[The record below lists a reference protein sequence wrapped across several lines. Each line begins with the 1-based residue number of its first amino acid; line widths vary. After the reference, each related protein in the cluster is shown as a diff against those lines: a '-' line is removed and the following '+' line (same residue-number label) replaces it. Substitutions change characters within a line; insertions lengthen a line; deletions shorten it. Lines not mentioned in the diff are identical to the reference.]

1 MSKRGGL
8 GRGLSALI
16 PGAPEAGNVST
27 GLLEVPV
34 NAVAPNPKQPRTHW
48 DAEEINALAASIREV
63 GILQPIVVRRA
74 GAGYELVAGERRL
87 RAAKVAGMATIPVVL
102 RDTEDSDLL
111 REALIE
117 NIHRQDLGPIELA
130 EAFRQLL
137 EDLGLKQEELA
148 ERVGV
153 SRSHI
158 ANTIRLLQLP
168 DDTQLL
174 VADDKIQAGHAR
186 ALLSLGD
193 ADAQNALA
201 LRIVAE
207 DLSVR
212 ETEELVRRYL
222 EGPADKDKES
232 PKEKESSSTKNPSVA
247 EVEEI
252 LSEQLA
258 TRVQIQMT
266 KKRGRVIIDFGSP
279 DDLERIV
286 SEIVGSGPGLSPD

>member
-16 PGAPEAGNVST
+16 PGAPEAGESAS

-34 NAVAPNPKQPRTHW
+34 NAIGPNPKQPRTLFD
-48 DAEEINALAASIREV
+48 DAEIASLAASIREV
-63 GILQPIVVRRA
+63 GILQPIVVRKSGDSR
-74 GAGYELVAGERRL
+74 YEVVAGERRL
-87 RAAKVAGMATIPVVL
+87 RAAKVAGLATVAVVI
-102 RDTEDSDLL
+102 RDTGDSDLL

-130 EAFRQLL
+130 EAFRALI
-137 EDLGLKQEELA
+137 EELGLKQEELA

-158 ANTIRLLQLP
+158 ANTLRLLQLP
-168 DDTQLL
+168 LDVQQLL
-174 VADDKIQAGHAR
+174 TDGKLQAGHAR
-186 ALLSLGD
+186 TLLSLGD
-193 ADAQNALA
+193 KEAISTLA
-201 LRIVAE
+201 LRVTAG

-212 ETEELVRRYL
+212 ETEDLVRRYL
-222 EGPADKDKES
+222 EPAPES
-232 PKEKESSSTKNPSVA
+232 ATKPEKASAPA
-247 EVEEI
+247 PDQGQMGEVEEI

-258 TRVQIQMT
+258 TRVLIKMG
-266 KKRGRVIIDFGSP
+266 KKRGQVIIEFGSA

-286 SEIVGSGPGLSPD
+286 SEIIGSGPGLAPD

>member
-16 PGAPEAGNVST
+16 PGAPEAGEGFA

-34 NAVAPNPKQPRTHW
+34 NAVSPNPKQPRTHW
-48 DAEEINALAASIREV
+48 DEEEIASLAASIREV
-63 GILQPIVVRRA
+63 GILQPIVVRKSGER
-74 GAGYELVAGERRL
+74 YELVAGERRL
-87 RAAKVAGMATIPVVL
+87 RAAKVAGLATVPVVL
-102 RDTEDSDLL
+102 RDTGDADLL

-117 NIHRQDLGPIELA
+117 NIHREDLGPIELA

-137 EDLGLKQEELA
+137 EELGLKQEELA

-168 DDTQLL
+168 SGFPA
-174 VADDKIQAGHAR
+174 VAR
-186 ALLSLGD
+186 ATARSRPATPEPCCRWATPRPSMPSPCGWRPRTSRSARPRSSSAATWTGLRRRKRSRPPP
-193 ADAQNALA
+193 ADATPQ
-201 LRIVAE
+201 V
-207 DLSVR
+207 
-212 ETEELVRRYL
+212 
-222 EGPADKDKES
+222 GM
-232 PKEKESSSTKNPSVA
+232 A

-258 TRVQIQMT
+258 TRVQIQMN
-266 KKRGRVIIDFGSP
+266 KKRGRVIIEFGSA

>member
-1 MSKRGGL
+1 MAKRGGL

-16 PGAPEAGNVST
+16 PGAPEAGEAS

-34 NAVAPNPKQPRTHW
+34 NAVAPNPRQPRTRF
-48 DAEEINALAASIREV
+48 DYEAIGALAASIREV
-63 GILQPIVVRRA
+63 GILQPIVVRKS
-74 GAGYELVAGERRL
+74 GAGYELIAGERRL
-87 RAAKVAGMATIPVVL
+87 RAARVAGLATVPVVV
-102 RDTEDSDLL
+102 RDTDDADTL

-117 NIHRQDLGPIELA
+117 NIHREDLGPIELA

-137 EDLGLKQEELA
+137 EELGLKQEELA

-168 DDTQLL
+168 IDVQQLL
-174 VADDKIQAGHAR
+174 TDGRLQAGHAR
-186 ALLSLGD
+186 SLLSLGD
-193 ADAQNALA
+193 GEAQTTLA
-201 LRIVAE
+201 LRTVAE

-212 ETEELVRRYL
+212 EVEELVRRYI
-222 EGPADKDKES
+222 EAPA
-232 PKEKESSSTKNPSVA
+232 EKLATASKAGDQPPSDTTLS

-258 TRVQIQMT
+258 TRVQIQMG
-266 KKRGRVIIDFGSP
+266 KKRGRVVIEFGSA

-286 SEIVGSGPGLSPD
+286 SEIVGSGPGLAPD